1 MKLQLISFKQAKAL
15 KEAGYP
21 QGQTNIVYTTK
32 DIKKFKEGDLVLR
45 GWVNN
50 NVIDAP
56 YAIEIWLWLWREKG
70 FQIDIE
76 YATNTCNIYRY
87 ALFCK
92 SFELI
97 DPEETIIA
105 AIEFLVDNDFLKQ
118 I

>member
-1 MKLQLISFKQAKAL
+1 MEQNIVSFKVAKAI

-21 QGQTNIVYTTK
+21 QGQTNIVYVTK
-32 DIKKFKEGDLVLR
+32 DIKKFKEEDLAIR

-56 YAIEIWLWLWREKG
+56 YAIEVWLWLWREKG
-70 FQIDIE
+70 LQIDIE
-76 YATNTCNIYRY
+76 YTTNTCNIYRH

-105 AIEFLVDNDFLKQ
+105 AIEFLVNKDILKQ
-118 I
+118 V